1 MKKTPL
7 FILSLALSAGLLA
20 GGDAKAVKAD
30 AASAARAL
38 KAAEGALLVVAGDS
52 TLHKWKAN
60 ATELKIEAELSKP
73 GAVLAAVQ
81 AQGLNKLELVAQA
94 GGLKS
99 EEGKSMDK
107 NMHKAM
113 NVKEHPEI
121 RFSLQSY
128 ELKDGVVAAAGQL
141 SIHGQTRDVVLP
153 GSVTAKAGGVNV
165 KGSYGLKMSDYG
177 IKPPVMMMGT
187 IRVADALTISYDF
200 DLLP

>member
-1 MKKTPL
+1 MKKNL
-7 FILSLALSAGLLA
+7 FSVLSLSALLAAGLQA
-20 GGDAKAVKAD
+20 APAAAAKAEP
-30 AASAARAL
+30 RAL
-38 KAAEGALLVVAGDS
+38 KAADGASLVVAGDS

-73 GAVLAAVQ
+73 GEVLAAIQ
-81 AQGLNKLELVAQA
+81 AQGLSKLELVAQSA
-94 GGLKS
+94 ALKS

-113 NVKEHPEI
+113 NVKEHAEI
-121 RFSLQSY
+121 RFSLTGY

-165 KGSYGLKMSDYG
+165 KGSYDLKMSDYG